1 MNLRFYSRCVEWP
14 IPVEDLQT
22 IVDNNVDITRETFL
36 RHVDP
41 REMLRQEQ
49 ACGYERDPR
58 RGLTMK
64 KDYHVSYYR
73 STLYGSPVYYFCWSA
88 IEYVF
93 WNGPLC
99 KTCGKTGSRKVVGTV
114 PEECFECFRRSIP
127 KGQEVITIIGGER

>member
-1 MNLRFYSRCVEWP
+1 MLRFYSRCVEWP
-14 IPVEDLQT
+14 LPVSDLQK
-22 IVDNNVDITRETFL
+22 IIDANVEVSRAVFL

-49 ACGYERDPR
+49 ECGYERDPR

-64 KDYHVSYYR
+64 KDYHVSYHR
-73 STLYGSPVYYFCWSA
+73 STLHGSPVYYFRWSA

-99 KTCGKTGSRKVVGTV
+99 KVCGKTSPRKVMGVI
-114 PEECFECFRRSIP
+114 PEECWDCWRKTIP
-127 KGQEVITIIGGER
+127 KGQQIIRVLNA